1 MAEHRIRCAE
11 IWGGVDSID
20 LDVATSALTA
30 SVYSKSCEGSSGGD
44 IYYFSV
50 CGSDQLT
57 RIAVADVQGHGEAVS
72 TISRWLYELVRD
84 SMDSL
89 DATGVLTKLNALAL
103 ERGFGAASTAA
114 LLSYYRGDRQLY
126 ISYAGHPPA
135 LAQHKQ
141 NGEWVPLMLDE
152 GAGLCNLPLG
162 LMPNVT
168 YSQKILPLE
177 IGDRLFLYTDG
188 ITEYP
193 NAAGEPL
200 GSPWLVAQLR
210 ESGQQ
215 TLAEIKR
222 SVLARLKAE
231 NAGGMNHDDITLMA
245 VEIAPP
251 PTDAA

>member
-1 MAEHRIRCAE
+1 MGEYRIRCAE

-20 LDVATSALTA
+20 LDVATSALKA
-30 SVYSKSCEGSSGGD
+30 SVYSKACGGSSGGD

-57 RIAVADVQGHGEAVS
+57 RIAIADVQGHGEAVS

-103 ERGFGAASTAA
+103 DRGFGAASTVA

-126 ISYAGHPPA
+126 VSYAGHPPA
-135 LAQHKQ
+135 LAQRKN
-141 NGEWVPLMLDE
+141 NGDWITLTLDE
-152 GAGLCNLPLG
+152 GPGLCNLPLG
-162 LMPNVT
+162 LMPNVW

-193 NAAGEPL
+193 DAAGEPL
-200 GSPWLVAQLR
+200 GSPWLVARLR
-210 ESGQQ
+210 ESSQAS
-215 TLAEIKR
+215 LAEIKR
-222 SVLARLKAE
+222 AVLNRLAAE
-231 NAGGMNHDDITLMA
+231 NASGMDHDDITLMA

-251 PTDAA
+251 PNAE